1 MARFA
6 TTRWTMVRTAVDPSD
21 PDAVVALEDLC
32 RIYWPAVFA
41 YVRSKGHSTSDASDL
56 TQEFFL
62 RVLEKGYFE
71 QARRERGTFRTFLL
85 TCVQHFL
92 ANEWDRTQANKRGGG
107 QLPLSLDQIGAESR
121 YLLEPR
127 DDLTPEAVFEQQWA
141 CSVVQQALE
150 RLEQDVRAAGRE
162 EMYAGCRELLLG
174 GTADATYAQIAA
186 GLDLTEGTLKV
197 QVHRL
202 RRRLRELVLDE
213 IEQTGA
219 TGDDAE
225 AELQHLLRILRSPTC
240 NVDS

>member
-1 MARFA
+1 MAAFA
-6 TTRWTMVRTAVDPSD
+6 TTRWTMVRTALDPSD
-21 PDAVVALEDLC
+21 PDAVEALEHLC

-41 YVRSKGHSTSDASDL
+41 YVRGRGHSASDASDL

-92 ANEWDRTQANKRGGG
+92 ANEWDRTTAQKRGGG
-107 QLPLSLDQIGAESR
+107 QRPLSLDHVSAESR

-127 DDLTPEAVFEQQWA
+127 DDLTPEAIFEQQWA
-141 CSVVQQALE
+141 WSVVQQALE

-162 EMYAGCRELLLG
+162 QMYAGCRELLLG
-174 GTADATYAQIAA
+174 ETAGATYAQIAA
-186 GLDLTEGTLKV
+186 GLELTEGTLKV

-219 TGDDAE
+219 AGDDAE
-225 AELQHLLRILRSPTC
+225 AELRHLLAILRSPS
-240 NVDS
+240 V

>member
-1 MARFA
+1 MAGFA
-6 TTRWTMVRTAVDPSD
+6 TTRWTMVRTALNPSD
-21 PDAVVALEDLC
+21 PDAVEALEHLC

-41 YVRSKGHSTSDASDL
+41 YVRGKGHSASDASDL

-71 QARRERGTFRTFLL
+71 QARKERGTFRTFLL

-92 ANEWDRTQANKRGGG
+92 SNEWDRTQAQKRGGG
-107 QLPLSLDQIGAESR
+107 QLPLSLDQINVENR

-127 DDLTPEAVFEQQWA
+127 DDLTPEAIFEQQWA
-141 CSVVQQALE
+141 WSVVQQALD
-150 RLEQDVRAAGRE
+150 RLEEDVRSAGRE
-162 EMYAGCRELLLG
+162 EMYAGCRDLLLG
-174 GTADATYAQIAA
+174 ESTGATYAQIAA
-186 GLDLTEGTLKV
+186 ELELTEGTLKV

-219 TGDDAE
+219 VGDDAE
-225 AELQHLLRILRSPTC
+225 AELRHLMSILRSPP
-240 NVDS
+240 V